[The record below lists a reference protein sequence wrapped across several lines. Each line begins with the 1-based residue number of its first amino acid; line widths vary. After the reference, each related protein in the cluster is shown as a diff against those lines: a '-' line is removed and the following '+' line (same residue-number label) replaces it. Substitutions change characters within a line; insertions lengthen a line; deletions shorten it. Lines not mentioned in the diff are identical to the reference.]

1 MSQADTRKYFAG
13 SAVTA
18 TEMDA
23 LKDFIG
29 GKTTMTPENLVTIL
43 ETIKED
49 RDNTY
54 TSQRRGM
61 IPPDTK

>member
-1 MSQADTRKYFAG
+1 
-13 SAVTA
+13 
-18 TEMDA
+18 MDA

-49 RDNTY
+49 RSNTFK
-54 TSQRRGM
+54 TQRR
-61 IPPDTK
+61 